1 MGSLLLLDKVVLPDN
16 VDKSQSSRS
25 LASASVGGVFYK
37 YLEILEIRPKLR
49 KLKDELSK
57 NLFSQDSKRESTKGK
72 TFEDLLDIIQ
82 ASDEELKHGL
92 KYYESVQVDGEWFLL
107 DQDYQMIVLSRILKY
122 FDENSWNLD
131 NVHKIETV
139 STLSSLEP
147 EQVLSQVF
155 DMFCDPRTGDTEDEF
170 SLNKDKVSRFYGDYL
185 LAVNSG
191 YVLSEFL
198 EMWQKAVPEG
208 VVTNIDHLKGL
219 VLINN
224 DHIKRFPEDD
234 LPISVVDR
242 LNALFSAH
250 DKWTLN
256 EISPFIEPLTTKKL
270 NVNALL
276 TKFARPI
283 NSDGVKYFCSKHG
296 R

>member
-1 MGSLLLLDKVVLPDN
+1 MMGENVKLLEVTKDVAQALKVGDVMTIRGDLEENAVLCSSNKTFDIKEAETSNSLLLLDKVVLPDN
-16 VDKSQSSRS
+16 VDKTQSSRS

-131 NVHKIETV
+131 NVHKTET
-139 STLSSLEP
+139 
-147 EQVLSQVF
+147 
-155 DMFCDPRTGDTEDEF
+155 GKTEECYN
-170 SLNKDKVSRFYGDYL
+170 SDYL
-185 LAVNSG
+185 MMV
-191 YVLSEFL
+191 
-198 EMWQKAVPEG
+198 
-208 VVTNIDHLKGL
+208 
-219 VLINN
+219 
-224 DHIKRFPEDD
+224 
-234 LPISVVDR
+234 
-242 LNALFSAH
+242 
-250 DKWTLN
+250 
-256 EISPFIEPLTTKKL
+256 
-270 NVNALL
+270 
-276 TKFARPI
+276 
-283 NSDGVKYFCSKHG
+283 
-296 R
+296 

>member
-1 MGSLLLLDKVVLPDN
+1 MMGENVKLLEVTKDVAQALKVGEVMTIRGDLEENAVLCSSNRTFDIKEAETSNSLLLLDKVALPDN

-57 NLFSQDSKRESTKGK
+57 NLFSQDSKRASTKGK

-131 NVHKIETV
+131 NVHKTET
-139 STLSSLEP
+139 
-147 EQVLSQVF
+147 
-155 DMFCDPRTGDTEDEF
+155 GKTEECYN
-170 SLNKDKVSRFYGDYL
+170 SDYL
-185 LAVNSG
+185 MMV
-191 YVLSEFL
+191 
-198 EMWQKAVPEG
+198 
-208 VVTNIDHLKGL
+208 
-219 VLINN
+219 
-224 DHIKRFPEDD
+224 
-234 LPISVVDR
+234 
-242 LNALFSAH
+242 
-250 DKWTLN
+250 
-256 EISPFIEPLTTKKL
+256 
-270 NVNALL
+270 
-276 TKFARPI
+276 
-283 NSDGVKYFCSKHG
+283 
-296 R
+296 

>member
-1 MGSLLLLDKVVLPDN
+1 MMGENVKLLEVTKDVAQALKVGEVMTIRGDLEENAVLCSSNRTFDIKEAETSNSLLLLDKVVLPDN
-16 VDKSQSSRS
+16 VDKSQSTRS

-131 NVHKIETV
+131 NVHKIET
-139 STLSSLEP
+139 
-147 EQVLSQVF
+147 
-155 DMFCDPRTGDTEDEF
+155 GKTEE
-170 SLNKDKVSRFYGDYL
+170 
-185 LAVNSG
+185 
-191 YVLSEFL
+191 
-198 EMWQKAVPEG
+198 
-208 VVTNIDHLKGL
+208 
-219 VLINN
+219 
-224 DHIKRFPEDD
+224 
-234 LPISVVDR
+234 
-242 LNALFSAH
+242 
-250 DKWTLN
+250 
-256 EISPFIEPLTTKKL
+256 
-270 NVNALL
+270 
-276 TKFARPI
+276 
-283 NSDGVKYFCSKHG
+283 
-296 R
+296 

>member
-1 MGSLLLLDKVVLPDN
+1 MMGENVKLLEVTKDVAQALKVGDVMTIRGDLEENAVLCSSYKTFDIKEAETSNSLLLLDKVALPDN

-131 NVHKIETV
+131 NVHKTET
-139 STLSSLEP
+139 
-147 EQVLSQVF
+147 
-155 DMFCDPRTGDTEDEF
+155 GKTEECYM
-170 SLNKDKVSRFYGDYL
+170 LYL
-185 LAVNSG
+185 
-191 YVLSEFL
+191 
-198 EMWQKAVPEG
+198 
-208 VVTNIDHLKGL
+208 
-219 VLINN
+219 
-224 DHIKRFPEDD
+224 
-234 LPISVVDR
+234 
-242 LNALFSAH
+242 
-250 DKWTLN
+250 
-256 EISPFIEPLTTKKL
+256 
-270 NVNALL
+270 
-276 TKFARPI
+276 
-283 NSDGVKYFCSKHG
+283 
-296 R
+296 

>member
-1 MGSLLLLDKVVLPDN
+1 MMGENVKLLEVTKDVAQALKVGDVMTIRGDLEENAVLCSSNRTFDIKEAETSNSLLLLDKVVLPDN

-131 NVHKIETV
+131 NVHKTET
-139 STLSSLEP
+139 
-147 EQVLSQVF
+147 
-155 DMFCDPRTGDTEDEF
+155 GKTEEC
-170 SLNKDKVSRFYGDYL
+170 Y
-185 LAVNSG
+185 
-191 YVLSEFL
+191 
-198 EMWQKAVPEG
+198 
-208 VVTNIDHLKGL
+208 
-219 VLINN
+219 
-224 DHIKRFPEDD
+224 
-234 LPISVVDR
+234 ISD
-242 LNALFSAH
+242 
-250 DKWTLN
+250 
-256 EISPFIEPLTTKKL
+256 
-270 NVNALL
+270 
-276 TKFARPI
+276 
-283 NSDGVKYFCSKHG
+283 
-296 R
+296 

>member
-1 MGSLLLLDKVVLPDN
+1 MMGENVKLLEVTKDVAQALKVGDVMTIRGDLEENAVLCSSNRTFDIKEAETSNSLLLLDKVVLPDN
-16 VDKSQSSRS
+16 VDKTQSSRS

-131 NVHKIETV
+131 NVHKTET
-139 STLSSLEP
+139 
-147 EQVLSQVF
+147 
-155 DMFCDPRTGDTEDEF
+155 GKTEECYM
-170 SLNKDKVSRFYGDYL
+170 LYL
-185 LAVNSG
+185 
-191 YVLSEFL
+191 
-198 EMWQKAVPEG
+198 
-208 VVTNIDHLKGL
+208 
-219 VLINN
+219 
-224 DHIKRFPEDD
+224 
-234 LPISVVDR
+234 
-242 LNALFSAH
+242 
-250 DKWTLN
+250 
-256 EISPFIEPLTTKKL
+256 
-270 NVNALL
+270 
-276 TKFARPI
+276 
-283 NSDGVKYFCSKHG
+283 
-296 R
+296 

>member
-1 MGSLLLLDKVVLPDN
+1 MMGENVKLLEVTKDVAHALKVGDVMTIRGDLEENAVLCSSNKTFDIKEAETSNSLLLLDKVVLPDN
-16 VDKSQSSRS
+16 VDKSQSTRS

-131 NVHKIETV
+131 NVHKTET
-139 STLSSLEP
+139 
-147 EQVLSQVF
+147 
-155 DMFCDPRTGDTEDEF
+155 GKTEECYN
-170 SLNKDKVSRFYGDYL
+170 SDYL
-185 LAVNSG
+185 MMV
-191 YVLSEFL
+191 
-198 EMWQKAVPEG
+198 
-208 VVTNIDHLKGL
+208 
-219 VLINN
+219 
-224 DHIKRFPEDD
+224 
-234 LPISVVDR
+234 
-242 LNALFSAH
+242 
-250 DKWTLN
+250 
-256 EISPFIEPLTTKKL
+256 
-270 NVNALL
+270 
-276 TKFARPI
+276 
-283 NSDGVKYFCSKHG
+283 
-296 R
+296 